1 MRPTRNGRQVRNET
15 IKKFSTTSS
24 VTNASHT
31 AMPPLTPTVK
41 RIVHNNA
48 PSDKPS
54 FNSDL
59 VVTEEEPNEEDD
71 TSVSNVTEEVDAE
84 EVDARSQGDKS
95 TETSIGTTTTTEST
109 VDIDDTDN
117 TDDVNSRKMNIS
129 RWYDKGTTMEK
140 TKESK
145 ATVRRAFR
153 NYILPQMKF
162 IKQGRN
168 FGSFEKPDFT
178 NNNCFLN
185 HLFEA
190 MPEIQ
195 DQSDRYKACYW
206 NTYKGVCKQQMSQ
219 HRSRVTHAQ
228 KQNFIKGE
236 FINN

>member
-1 MRPTRNGRQVRNET
+1 MKALRNGKQVRNET
-15 IKKFSTTSS
+15 IKKVSTTSS
-24 VTNASHT
+24 VTNASRT

-41 RIVHNNA
+41 RIVHNNT

-59 VVTEEEPNEEDD
+59 LVTEDEPNEEDD
-71 TSVSNVTEEVDAE
+71 TSVSNVTEEVDA
-84 EVDARSQGDKS
+84 RSQGDNS
-95 TETSIGTTTTTEST
+95 TETSVGTTTTTEST
-109 VDIDDTDN
+109 VEIDDTDC

-153 NYILPQMKF
+153 NFILPQMKF

-168 FGSFEKPDFT
+168 FGSFEQPDFT
-178 NNNCFLN
+178 NNNCFVN
-185 HLFEA
+185 HLFKA

-219 HRSRVTHAQ
+219 HRSSVTHAQ

-236 FINN
+236 LIKD